1 MNKQV
6 SPVMTIAI
14 IAVAVVILGV
24 VVWRAMVGQSSYP
37 GQNATHPMAEQGRI
51 TPTTSTTPQQAAG
64 HIPGAPPMAAQ
75 GH

>member
-6 SPVMTIAI
+6 SPVMTAVI
-14 IAVAVVILGV
+14 IACAVIILGIV
-24 VVWRAMVGQSSYP
+24 IWRAMVGQSSYP
-37 GQNATHPMAEQGRI
+37 GEGAGHPMAEQGRI
-51 TPTTSTTPQQAAG
+51 APTSNTTPQQAAG

>member
-6 SPVMTIAI
+6 SPVMT
-14 IAVAVVILGV
+14 AVIVACAVIILGIV
-24 VVWRAMVGQSSYP
+24 IWRAMVGKESYP
-37 GQNATHPMAEQGRI
+37 GQSAGHPMAEQGRI
-51 TPTTSTTPQQAAG
+51 TPTNTTTPQQAAG